1 MKNVMLM
8 TKDIQ
13 ARLPAL
19 YTHDDKAPGE
29 IPVLFK
35 AFNPTGTGTWYITEG
50 DVVELDDGT
59 TDYMLFGLCCIHEP
73 ELGYIML
80 SELESY
86 RGRSQLPIER
96 DRSYRGTLA
105 DAMRREG
112 IEA

>member
-1 MKNVMLM
+1 MKLM
-8 TKDIQ
+8 TNDVK

-19 YTHDDKAPGE
+19 YSQESKQPGE
-29 IPVLFK
+29 IEVLFK
-35 AFNPTGTGTWYITEG
+35 AFNPMGTGTWYITEG
-50 DVVELDDGT
+50 DVVELGDGT
-59 TDYMLFGLCCIHEP
+59 MDYMMFGLCCIHDA
-73 ELGYIML
+73 ELGYVML

-86 RGRSQLPIER
+86 RGRFQLPIER